1 MSDLG
6 RLLRIFPV
14 KTSEHLLFD
23 FYNYLYFR
31 TSKDGS
37 AIMIIGESR
46 LLTLLIAVPYIFGS
60 ELAFLRENRYFV
72 KLNKQVAAVFVLRE
86 EPNAIYIA
94 SLAVASEYR
103 RQGLA
108 TCIINF
114 SAEVADRLGK
124 KWVELRVLKK
134 NTVARELYKKLGFLQ
149 KHETKRSLVL
159 RKKTTERRNPYRE

>member
-14 KTSEHLLFD
+14 KRSEHLLFD
-23 FYNYLYFR
+23 LYNYLYFR

-46 LLTLLIAVPYIFGS
+46 LLTLLIAVPYILGS
-60 ELAFLRENRYFV
+60 ELAFLRQNRYFV

-86 EPNAIYIA
+86 EADAIYVA
-94 SLAVASEYR
+94 SLAVAPEYR
-103 RQGLA
+103 RHGLA
-108 TCIINF
+108 TRILNF
-114 SAEVADRLGK
+114 SAEVADQLGK

-134 NTVARELYKKLGFLQ
+134 NKVARELYKKLGFLQ
-149 KHETKRSLVL
+149 ELETKRSLVL
-159 RKKTTERRNPYRE
+159 RKKTKEVRNPYPE